1 MDGRPRAD
9 CALGLPTDRPQHD
22 RPNPG
27 QPGRLEAGAPA
38 DDYFRHLYASEPD
51 FRRLAKRDSHF
62 AAVLQDN
69 GQLDFSDP
77 KATMQLTRTLLGLDF
92 GLKLDLPEDR
102 LCPPPGRKLCG
113 LDVGTGASCIYPL
126 LGTAQRP
133 WHFVAT
139 GDRVRLLER
148 KPDDSLIPLDEAGV
162 QSIDFVMM
170 NPPFY
175 TSEDDM
181 VSSAKKKARPPMSAC
196 TGAPVEMVC
205 EGGEVAHVG
214 RLLRESLVLRS
225 RIQWYT
231 SMFGKLTSLDALV
244 EQLREHGIDNYAVTE
259 FVQGSGERA
268 RENGGKRVEQGLEKK
283 KSSRTRR
290 GRK

>member
-1 MDGRPRAD
+1 MAGTKRKAPDDAAEMDGRPRAD

-102 LCPPPGRKLCG
+102 LCPPVPNR
-113 LDVGTGASCIYPL
+113 
-126 LGTAQRP
+126 
-133 WHFVAT
+133 H
-139 GDRVRLLER
+139 
-148 KPDDSLIPLDEAGV
+148 
-162 QSIDFVMM
+162 
-170 NPPFY
+170 
-175 TSEDDM
+175 
-181 VSSAKKKARPPMSAC
+181 
-196 TGAPVEMVC
+196 
-205 EGGEVAHVG
+205 
-214 RLLRESLVLRS
+214 
-225 RIQWYT
+225 
-231 SMFGKLTSLDALV
+231 
-244 EQLREHGIDNYAVTE
+244 NYILWL
-259 FVQGSGERA
+259 
-268 RENGGKRVEQGLEKK
+268 KI
-283 KSSRTRR
+283 
-290 GRK
+290 